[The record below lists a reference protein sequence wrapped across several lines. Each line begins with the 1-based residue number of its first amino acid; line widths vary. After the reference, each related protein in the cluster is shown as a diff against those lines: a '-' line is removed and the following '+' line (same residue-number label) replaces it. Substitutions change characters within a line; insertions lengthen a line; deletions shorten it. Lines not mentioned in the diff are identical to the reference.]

1 MKNMNNMI
9 AYLLMLSL
17 IFSVTFAA
25 ADTVKLVFI
34 HHSTGGNWLAD
45 PNTDQPY
52 GGLGAALMNNNYF
65 VSATNYGWGPDS
77 IGDRTDITNWIEW
90 FTGPNSSGILSAL
103 YAENRQNIGDFGS
116 WSRLAT
122 DPGGEN
128 KIIMFKSCFPNSDL
142 FGNPDDPPASE
153 ANDWEFSVSN
163 AKAVYNKILSYF
175 AARPDKLFVVITA
188 PPKTLNE
195 YSADMQTPAER
206 AANARA
212 FNNWLINNWLS
223 GYSKNNVAVF
233 DYFNV
238 LTHPDNHH
246 RIVGGNIE
254 HYTSPQSGNFA
265 YYPSGDSH
273 PSTEGHQKAATEF
286 VPLLNYYYNKWT
298 GTAGG
303 GCISVADDLALNLCV
318 MYQGVRYGTTLDFYA
333 NPDDPG
339 ELYWKLNI
347 ATFHNLSGDPGNCI
361 TVPDDL
367 SLSLC
372 AVYQGKNYSFTLNYS
387 PLQRD
392 PAELYWKMDISTF
405 KEIEN

>member
-1 MKNMNNMI
+1 MRNLNSFTSCF
-9 AYLLMLSL
+9 LMLSL
-17 IFSVTFAA
+17 LFSSASFA
-25 ADTVKLVFI
+25 ADTAPPTQPVKLVFI

-45 PNTDQPY
+45 PNTEQPY
-52 GGLGAALMNNNYF
+52 GGLGIALMNSNYF

-77 IGDRTDITNWIEW
+77 IGDRTDIPNWIEW
-90 FTGPNSSGILSAL
+90 FTGPNSGSILSAL
-103 YAENRQNIGDFGS
+103 YAENGQNIGDFGS

-128 KIIMFKSCFPNSDL
+128 RIIVFKSCFPNSDL

-153 ANDWEFSVSN
+153 PNDWEFSVSN
-163 AKAVYNKILSYF
+163 AKAVHNRILTYF

-195 YSADMQTPAER
+195 YSEDIQTPAER

-286 VPLLNYYYNKWT
+286 CAASQLLLQQMDGNSRGW
-298 GTAGG
+298 
-303 GCISVADDLALNLCV
+303 LHLCCT
-318 MYQGVRYGTTLDFYA
+318 MI
-333 NPDDPG
+333 
-339 ELYWKLNI
+339 W
-347 ATFHNLSGDPGNCI
+347 H
-361 TVPDDL
+361 
-367 SLSLC
+367 
-372 AVYQGKNYSFTLNYS
+372 
-387 PLQRD
+387 
-392 PAELYWKMDISTF
+392 
-405 KEIEN
+405 